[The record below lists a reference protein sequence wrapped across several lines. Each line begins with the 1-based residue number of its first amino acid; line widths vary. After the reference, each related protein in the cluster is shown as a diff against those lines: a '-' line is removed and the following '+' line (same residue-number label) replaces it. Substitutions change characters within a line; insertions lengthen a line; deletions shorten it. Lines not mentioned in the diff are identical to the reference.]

1 MNEVDANY
9 LFAGSDVQSHKPI
22 QDGFAGGS
30 IGQIHGW
37 SFGVYVCLVWK
48 EEGKWGETLGA
59 QCLNVLRQYEA
70 IRELEAL
77 HLTPRDS
84 RQRTR
89 KRRVCVVSTY
99 INAASF
105 YFVWKWLCSLRI
117 LGILLLSK
125 KEVWLRAWFVFLE
138 FLPDQ
143 KFRDDTVFE
152 NPLKSLI
159 LLCERIKYVVH
170 QHCSKITK
178 NVAYQFS
185 CLKLNIVQKFNFLEN
200 LK

>member
-1 MNEVDANY
+1 MKEVDADANY
-9 LFAGSDVQSHKPI
+9 LFAGSDVQPHKPI

-37 SFGVYVCLVWK
+37 SFGVYVCRVWK

-77 HLTPRDS
+77 HLTPRRDS

-89 KRRVCVVSTY
+89 KRRVCVVFTN

-105 YFVWKWLCSLRI
+105 YFMWEWLCSLGI
-117 LGILLLSK
+117 LGILLLSE
-125 KEVWLRAWFVFLE
+125 KEVWLRAWIVFLE
-138 FLPDQ
+138 
-143 KFRDDTVFE
+143 FRDDTVFQ

-159 LLCERIKYVVH
+159 LHLCERSKANMSSIK
-170 QHCSKITK
+170 
-178 NVAYQFS
+178 
-185 CLKLNIVQKFNFLEN
+185 IVQKSLEMSYINFNFSET
-200 LK
+200 LKGLT

>member
-1 MNEVDANY
+1 MNEVDENY
-9 LFAGSDVQSHKPI
+9 LFAGTDVQPHKPI

-37 SFGVYVCLVWK
+37 SFGVYVCRVWK

-77 HLTPRDS
+77 HLTPRRDS

-89 KRRVCVVSTY
+89 KRRVCVVFTN

-105 YFVWKWLCSLRI
+105 YFMWEWLCSL
-117 LGILLLSK
+117 G
-125 KEVWLRAWFVFLE
+125 
-138 FLPDQ
+138 
-143 KFRDDTVFE
+143 
-152 NPLKSLI
+152 I
-159 LLCERIKYVVH
+159 LLCELLNGLIPFIDQPATLIMLEKETLIKMFFKRNLTWNLEFISTK
-170 QHCSKITK
+170 CFLSKNKVERKSTNGNGPNNTIGSRLST
-178 NVAYQFS
+178 
-185 CLKLNIVQKFNFLEN
+185 
-200 LK
+200 